1 MTFVCRSTL
10 APIDADG
17 FTPSARTRLLGSR
30 KRLAHRL
37 SFTRAEVIRYRA
49 EVADW
54 MSISGVQDKVSLRY
68 EKGELVPTDQNG
80 EFILKPIP
88 GTPLPQHT
96 DQVPANEHLTMQIAT
111 QVFGIDT
118 AANALVTLA
127 DGEPAYLTRRFDR
140 RDGVKVDMEDFC
152 ALAEQSPETHGRNY
166 KYDGSYERIGQLA
179 RRFCPA
185 YRVESEKLFQR
196 VLFCYAYGNGDAHL
210 KNFSLFTSADGDP
223 VFTPAYDLINTT
235 LHLPTPG
242 GQGGRRSEGRDNGA
256 VRHRPEDPKPPL
268 KAKAQLALDLFV
280 DDHETPAFQALGFHC
295 GSDFLLLAERLG
307 VVASRAERLLA
318 RHLDREAQRLV
329 DELIGRSFLS
339 PEAQDRYRAVIND
352 RRLALS
358 QRG

>member
-1 MTFVCRSTL
+1 MTFFCRSTL

-30 KRLAHRL
+30 KRLPHRL
-37 SFTRAEVIRYRA
+37 PFTRAEVIRYRA
-49 EVADW
+49 EVADR

-68 EKGELVPTDQNG
+68 EKGELVPTDQDG

-96 DQVPANEHLTMQIAT
+96 DQVPANEHLTMQIAA

-118 AANALVTLA
+118 AANALVNLA

-140 RDGVKVDMEDFC
+140 RDGVKIDMEDFC
-152 ALAEQSPETHGRNY
+152 ALAEQSPDTHGRNY
-166 KYDGSYERIGQLA
+166 KYDGSYERISQLT

-185 YRVESEKLFQR
+185 YRVENEKLFQR
-196 VLFCYAYGNGDAHL
+196 VLFCYAFGNGDAHL
-210 KNFSLFTSADGDP
+210 KNFSLFTSTDGDP

-235 LHLPTPG
+235 LHLPTETP
-242 GQGGRRSEGRDNGA
+242 
-256 VRHRPEDPKPPL
+256 
-268 KAKAQLALDLFV
+268 LALDLFA
-280 DDHETPAFQALGFHC
+280 DDFETPAFQALGFHC
-295 GSDFLLLAERLG
+295 GSGFLLLAERLG

-318 RHLDREAQRLV
+318 RHLDPEAQQQV

-339 PEAQDRYRAVIND
+339 PEAQERYRAVISD
-352 RRLALS
+352 RRRALS

>member
-1 MTFVCRSTL
+1 MTFFCRSTL

-30 KRLAHRL
+30 MRPPHRL

-49 EVADW
+49 EVADR

-68 EKGELVPTDQNG
+68 EKGDLVPTDHNG

-96 DQVPANEHLTMQIAT
+96 DQVPANEHLTMQIAS
-111 QVFGIDT
+111 QIFDIDT

-140 RDGVKVDMEDFC
+140 RGDTKVDMEDFC

-166 KYDGSYERIGQLA
+166 KYDGSYERIGQLT

-185 YRVESEKLFQR
+185 YRVENEKLFQR
-196 VLFCYAYGNGDAHL
+196 VLFCYAFGNGDAHL
-210 KNFSLFTSADGDP
+210 KNFSLFTSTDGDP
-223 VFTPAYDLINTT
+223 VLTPCYDLINTT
-235 LHLPTPG
+235 LHLPHETP
-242 GQGGRRSEGRDNGA
+242 
-256 VRHRPEDPKPPL
+256 
-268 KAKAQLALDLFV
+268 LALDLFA
-280 DDHETPAFQALGFHC
+280 DEHETPAFQALGFHC

-307 VVASRAERLLA
+307 VVASRAQRLLA
-318 RHLDREAQRLV
+318 RHLDAEAQRQV

-339 PEAQDRYRAVIND
+339 PEAKELYRAVIDD
-352 RRLALS
+352 RRRALS